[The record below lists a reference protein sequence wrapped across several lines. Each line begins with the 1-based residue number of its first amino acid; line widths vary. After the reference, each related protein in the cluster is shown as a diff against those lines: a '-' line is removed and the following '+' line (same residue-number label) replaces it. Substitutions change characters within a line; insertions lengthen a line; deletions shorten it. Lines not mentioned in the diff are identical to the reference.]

1 MVRPIVEKG
10 KTQSL
15 TVVPEP
21 RFARIEI
28 PKVVPRLLAV
38 DQARTK
44 FVLVEDVI
52 SANIDSLFPR
62 LRTGKCY
69 AFRVTRDADVEVR
82 EDKACDLLR
91 MMQQTLRRRR
101 FGLPVRLEV
110 SRNMPREMSDY
121 LLAELKLDSDDLY
134 ELDDPLDIGNLM
146 SLYAI
151 DRPDLKDKP
160 FDSFVPPALNG
171 EVSYFD
177 AIKREDILL
186 HHPYH
191 TYSTVTDFVNEA
203 AQDPD
208 VLAIKMCLYRTGKH
222 SPIPEM
228 LIKASESGK
237 QVTVLVELKARFDEE
252 NNIEWAKRLE
262 EAGVH
267 VVYGVVG
274 LKTHSKL
281 TLIVRAEGE
290 EIRRY
295 VHIATG
301 NYNPV
306 TSGFYTDL
314 GLLTADEEIG
324 EDASDLFN
332 YLTGFSALNQYKR
345 LLCSPVNMR
354 EKMLGLISRETANA
368 RAGRS
373 ARIIAK
379 INRLADTE
387 IIRALYEASR
397 SGVQIDLIVRGLCM
411 LRPGVP
417 GLSENIRVRS
427 IVGRFLEHSRIFYF
441 ANRGDEEVYIGSSD
455 WMMRN
460 FDRRVEVAT
469 PIRLP
474 KLKRY
479 LKDEVLDTYLADN
492 VKARQL
498 MPDGSYVRVQPQNG
512 EPTVNSQT
520 HFYHGP
526 SRGLV

>member
-1 MVRPIVEKG
+1 
-10 KTQSL
+10 
-15 TVVPEP
+15 
-21 RFARIEI
+21 
-28 PKVVPRLLAV
+28 
-38 DQARTK
+38 
-44 FVLVEDVI
+44 
-52 SANIDSLFPR
+52 
-62 LRTGKCY
+62 
-69 AFRVTRDADVEVR
+69 
-82 EDKACDLLR
+82 
-91 MMQQTLRRRR
+91 
-101 FGLPVRLEV
+101 
-110 SRNMPREMSDY
+110 
-121 LLAELKLDSDDLY
+121 
-134 ELDDPLDIGNLM
+134 
-146 SLYAI
+146 
-151 DRPDLKDKP
+151 
-160 FDSFVPPALNG
+160 
-171 EVSYFD
+171 
-177 AIKREDILL
+177 
-186 HHPYH
+186 
-191 TYSTVTDFVNEA
+191 
-203 AQDPD
+203 
-208 VLAIKMCLYRTGKH
+208 
-222 SPIPEM
+222 
-228 LIKASESGK
+228 
-237 QVTVLVELKARFDEE
+237 
-252 NNIEWAKRLE
+252 
-262 EAGVH
+262 VH

-354 EKMLGLISRETANA
+354 EKMLGLISRESANA

-441 ANRGDEEVYIGSSD
+441 ANGGDEEVYIGSSD